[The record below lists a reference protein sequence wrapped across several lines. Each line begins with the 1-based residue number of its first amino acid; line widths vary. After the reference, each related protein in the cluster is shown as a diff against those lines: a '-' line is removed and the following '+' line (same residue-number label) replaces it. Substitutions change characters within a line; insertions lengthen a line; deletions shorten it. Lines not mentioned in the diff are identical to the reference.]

1 MMIEKAVTIAVYPE
15 EDYYFE
21 VMVAAE
27 ELNIVCKEKDGRWQ
41 QVNFGSREEMRA
53 VAGAILQAL
62 DVPL

>member
-1 MMIEKAVTIAVYPE
+1 MIEKAVTVAVYPE

-27 ELNIVCKEKDGRWQ
+27 ELNIVCREKDGLATQ
-41 QVNFGSREEMRA
+41 QVSFGSREEMRA